1 MWEGGVH
8 GVGFINSPLLGNHS
22 YVSENFFHVTDWLPT
37 LFRAAGGDPS
47 TLKNQDGFDM
57 FNMLMENGPA
67 VRKEVL
73 HNIDPVNKFA
83 AVRVG
88 DFKLVMGRIS
98 RNDNSW
104 YPPPKVSEDGSESDA
119 KLKFSSELKVSV
131 GAYNHKYVPSASSRG
146 KSEKTRNGHGSP
158 IIVECG
164 KKPLNASFNCVPEKS
179 PCLFHIPSDPC
190 EFNNVAA
197 QHPDMVQQLL
207 KRLDEY
213 RATMVPPNNKPV
225 DPNGN
230 PFKHGG
236 VWQPWL

>member
-22 YVSENFFHVTDWLPT
+22 YVSDNFFHVTDWLPT

-47 TLKNQDGFDM
+47 TLKKQDGFDM
-57 FNMLMENGPA
+57 LDMLRENGPA

-83 AVRVG
+83 AIRMG

-98 RNDNSW
+98 ADDNSW
-104 YPPPKVSEDGSESDA
+104 YPPPRVSEDKSGTE
-119 KLKFSSELKVSV
+119 LKFSSEFKNSGGADKSV
-131 GAYNHKYVPSASSRG
+131 PPTSNEDKFEQNWSS
-146 KSEKTRNGHGSP
+146 HGSP
-158 IIVECG
+158 IKVHCG
-164 KKPLNASFNCVPEKS
+164 KKPLNASFNCMPEKS
-179 PCLFHIPSDPC
+179 PCLFHILSDPC

-197 QHPDMVQQLL
+197 VYPGMVQQLL
-207 KRLDEY
+207 NRLDEY
-213 RATMVPPNNKPV
+213 RATMVAPNNKPV

>member
-1 MWEGGVH
+1 MWEGGVR

-22 YVSENFFHVTDWLPT
+22 YVSDNFFHVTDWLPT

-47 TLKNQDGFDM
+47 TLKKQDGFDM
-57 FNMLMENGPA
+57 FDMLKENGPA

-73 HNIDPVNKFA
+73 HNIDPVNNFA
-83 AVRVG
+83 AIRMG
-88 DFKLVMGRIS
+88 DFKLVLGRIS

-104 YPPPKVSEDGSESDA
+104 YPPPQISEEESESETD
-119 KLKFSSELKVSV
+119 LKFSSELKISAGASEYVSLT
-131 GAYNHKYVPSASSRG
+131 SSED
-146 KSEKTRNGHGSP
+146 KFKRNRESWGSP
-158 IIVECG
+158 IIVQCG
-164 KKPLNASFNCVPEKS
+164 KKPLNASFNCMPEKS

-197 QHPDMVQQLL
+197 RYPDTVQQLL
-207 KRLDEY
+207 KRLVEY
-213 RATMVPPNNKPV
+213 NATMVPPNNKPL